1 MEKFEWKVEKDVF
14 YFNYLE
20 MASTVEEAQEQ
31 ANFVRSQLAK
41 PEIKKFLNDN
51 RNVTSVAAPEVGA
64 VWGELMATVSSQVE
78 KNATIAPSA
87 SLKMQL
93 NRISKQSGTYDSVRA
108 FTDINQALD
117 FMEVPDF
124 KLS

>member
-41 PEIKKFLNDN
+41 PES
-51 RNVTSVAAPEVGA
+51 RN
-64 VWGELMATVSSQVE
+64 
-78 KNATIAPSA
+78 
-87 SLKMQL
+87 
-93 NRISKQSGTYDSVRA
+93 
-108 FTDINQALD
+108 F
-117 FMEVPDF
+117 
-124 KLS
+124 